1 MSFWD
6 SVKKFAQPYADEEY
20 DEYDEEMD
28 EMEEEEEAAPR
39 APRRAP
45 AFGGAAPAA
54 PAPNFNMPPQQ
65 QPAPQGFTPPA
76 AVNRAGA
83 FNTAAP
89 AAPAPEAVPV
99 MAVPYTLSPVSF
111 LAEGAQ
117 WEGTLRSEGDVE
129 VSCPFHGELYAK
141 GAVTLHSAMEGN
153 VTAGSL
159 TLAGCTL
166 TGDVVCEGLLVI
178 SRDSRICGNITT
190 RELRCAGTVTGD
202 ITATDTVVLE
212 STARINGG
220 IATAT
225 LAVDKGAVICGGLTI
240 KE

>member
-1 MSFWD
+1 MRTNLDNMKQAVFE
-6 SVKKFAQPYADEEY
+6 VFGVGTAVPLTAEETHA
-20 DEYDEEMD
+20 
-28 EMEEEEEAAPR
+28 EALTTTASPV
-39 APRRAP
+39 
-45 AFGGAAPAA
+45 PAA
-54 PAPNFNMPPQQ
+54 ESAP
-65 QPAPQGFTPPA
+65 
-76 AVNRAGA
+76 
-83 FNTAAP
+83 AAP

-99 MAVPYTLSPVSF
+99 MAAPYTLSPVSF

-129 VSCPFHGELYAK
+129 VSCPFHGELHAK

-166 TGDVVCEGLLVI
+166 TGDVVCEGMLVI
-178 SRDSRICGNITT
+178 SRDSRVCGNITT

-202 ITATDTVVLE
+202 ITAEDTVVLE
-212 STARINGG
+212 STARVSGG
-220 IATAT
+220 IVTAT

>member
-1 MSFWD
+1 MRTNLDNMKQAVFEVFGVGTAVPL
-6 SVKKFAQPYADEEY
+6 SVEETPA
-20 DEYDEEMD
+20 EALTTT
-28 EMEEEEEAAPR
+28 AAPVPAVES
-39 APRRAP
+39 AP
-45 AFGGAAPAA
+45 AAPAA
-54 PAPNFNMPPQQ
+54 PA
-65 QPAPQGFTPPA
+65 
-76 AVNRAGA
+76 V
-83 FNTAAP
+83 
-89 AAPAPEAVPV
+89 EAVPV
-99 MAVPYTLSPVSF
+99 MAAPYTLSPVSF

-129 VSCPFHGELYAK
+129 VSCPFHGELHAK

>member
-1 MSFWD
+1 MRTNFD
-6 SVKKFAQPYADEEY
+6 NMKQAVFEVFGVGT
-20 DEYDEEMD
+20 
-28 EMEEEEEAAPR
+28 AAPLSVEETPAE
-39 APRRAP
+39 APTTTAATVPAVESAP
-45 AFGGAAPAA
+45 AAPAA
-54 PAPNFNMPPQQ
+54 PA
-65 QPAPQGFTPPA
+65 
-76 AVNRAGA
+76 V
-83 FNTAAP
+83 
-89 AAPAPEAVPV
+89 EAVPV
-99 MAVPYTLSPVSF
+99 MAAPYTLSPVSF

-129 VSCPFHGELYAK
+129 VSCPFHGELHAK

-153 VTAGSL
+153 ITAGSL

-166 TGDVVCEGLLVI
+166 TGDVICEGLLVI

-202 ITATDTVVLE
+202 ITAEDTVVLE
-212 STARINGG
+212 STTRINGS

>member
-1 MSFWD
+1 MRTNLDNMKQAVFEVFGVGTAVPLST
-6 SVKKFAQPYADEEY
+6 KETPAEALTTT
-20 DEYDEEMD
+20 
-28 EMEEEEEAAPR
+28 AAPV
-39 APRRAP
+39 P
-45 AFGGAAPAA
+45 AAESASAAPAA
-54 PAPNFNMPPQQ
+54 PA
-65 QPAPQGFTPPA
+65 
-76 AVNRAGA
+76 V
-83 FNTAAP
+83 
-89 AAPAPEAVPV
+89 EAVPV
-99 MAVPYTLSPVSF
+99 MAAPYTLSPVSF

-129 VSCPFHGELYAK
+129 VSCPFHGELHAK
-141 GAVTLHSAMEGN
+141 GAVTLHAAMEGN
-153 VTAGSL
+153 VTAGNL

-166 TGDVVCEGLLVI
+166 TGDVVCEGMLVI

-202 ITATDTVVLE
+202 ITAEDTVVLE
-212 STARINGG
+212 STARVSGS

>member
-1 MSFWD
+1 MRTNLDNMKQAVFE
-6 SVKKFAQPYADEEY
+6 VFGVGTAVPLTVEETPA
-20 DEYDEEMD
+20 EALTTT
-28 EMEEEEEAAPR
+28 AAPVPAAES
-39 APRRAP
+39 AP
-45 AFGGAAPAA
+45 AAPAA
-54 PAPNFNMPPQQ
+54 PA
-65 QPAPQGFTPPA
+65 
-76 AVNRAGA
+76 V
-83 FNTAAP
+83 
-89 AAPAPEAVPV
+89 EAVPV

-129 VSCPFHGELYAK
+129 VSCPFHGELHAK

-153 VTAGSL
+153 VTAGNL

-166 TGDVVCEGLLVI
+166 TGDVVCEGMLVI
-178 SRDSRICGNITT
+178 SRDSRVCGNITT

-202 ITATDTVVLE
+202 ITAEDTVVLE
-212 STARINGG
+212 STARVSGS

>member
-1 MSFWD
+1 MRTNLDNMKQAVFE
-6 SVKKFAQPYADEEY
+6 VFGVGTAVPLTVEETPA
-20 DEYDEEMD
+20 EALTTT
-28 EMEEEEEAAPR
+28 AAPV
-39 APRRAP
+39 P
-45 AFGGAAPAA
+45 AAESAPAA
-54 PAPNFNMPPQQ
+54 PA
-65 QPAPQGFTPPA
+65 
-76 AVNRAGA
+76 V
-83 FNTAAP
+83 
-89 AAPAPEAVPV
+89 PAPEAVPV
-99 MAVPYTLSPVSF
+99 MAAPYTLSPVSF

-129 VSCPFHGELYAK
+129 VSCPFHGELHAK
-141 GAVTLHSAMEGN
+141 GAVTLHAAMEGN
-153 VTAGSL
+153 VTAGNL

-178 SRDSRICGNITT
+178 SRDSRVCGNITT

-202 ITATDTVVLE
+202 ITAEDTVVLE
-212 STARINGG
+212 STARISGS

>member
-1 MSFWD
+1 MRTNLDNMKQAVFEVFGVGTAVPLTVEETPAEALTTTASPVPAAE
-6 SVKKFAQPYADEEY
+6 SVP
-20 DEYDEEMD
+20 
-28 EMEEEEEAAPR
+28 
-39 APRRAP
+39 
-45 AFGGAAPAA
+45 AAPAA
-54 PAPNFNMPPQQ
+54 PA
-65 QPAPQGFTPPA
+65 
-76 AVNRAGA
+76 V
-83 FNTAAP
+83 
-89 AAPAPEAVPV
+89 EAVPV
-99 MAVPYTLSPVSF
+99 MAAPYTLSPVSF

-129 VSCPFHGELYAK
+129 VSCPFHGELHAK
-141 GAVTLHSAMEGN
+141 GAVTLHAAMEGN
-153 VTAGSL
+153 VTAGNL

-166 TGDVVCEGLLVI
+166 TGDVVCEGMLVI

-202 ITATDTVVLE
+202 ITAEDTVVLE
-212 STARINGG
+212 STARVSGS

>member
-89 AAPAPEAVPV
+89 AAPAAPKAAPISTGFG
-99 MAVPYTLSPVSF
+99 MNA
-111 LAEGAQ
+111 ANRQ
-117 WEGTLRSEGDVE
+117 E
-129 VSCPFHGELYAK
+129 VVLFHAK
-141 GAVTLHSAMEGN
+141 AFDDA
-153 VTAGSL
+153 AK
-159 TLAGCTL
+159 AA
-166 TGDVVCEGLLVI
+166 D
-178 SRDSRICGNITT
+178 
-190 RELRCAGTVTGD
+190 ELRNRRA
-202 ITATDTVVLE
+202 IILNME
-212 STARINGG
+212 N
-220 IATAT
+220 
-225 LAVDKGAVICGGLTI
+225 VDKALTRRVVDFLSGCVYALDGKVKKIAQCTYLFCPLSMDIVGDLEAI
-240 KE
+240 KAEAENYV